1 MSRRERRNYMRLAAS
16 FTLALVSAIALLYA
30 GLWLGS
36 RERTCAAVPSSY
48 GKVVVCSSDYAKQIS
63 Q

>member
-1 MSRRERRNYMRLAAS
+1 MRLAAS
-16 FTLALVSAIALLYA
+16 FTLALVSAVLLLYT

-36 RERTCAAVPSSY
+36 RERTCAVVPSNY
-48 GKVVVCSSDYAKQIS
+48 GKVVVCSSNYAQQID

>member
-1 MSRRERRNYMRLAAS
+1 MRLAAS
-16 FTLALVSAIALLYA
+16 FTLALVSAVLLLYT

-36 RERTCAAVPSSY
+36 RERTCAVVPSNY
-48 GKVVVCSSDYAKQIS
+48 GKVVVCSSDYAQQID

>member
-1 MSRRERRNYMRLAAS
+1 MRLAAS
-16 FTLALVSAIALLYA
+16 FTLALVSAVLLLYT

-36 RERTCAAVPSSY
+36 RERTCAVVPRNY
-48 GKVVVCSSDYAKQIS
+48 GKVVVCSSDYAQQID

>member
-1 MSRRERRNYMRLAAS
+1 MRLAAS
-16 FTLALVSAIALLYA
+16 FTLALVSAVVLLYT

-36 RERTCAAVPSSY
+36 RERTCAVVPSNY
-48 GKVVVCSSDYAKQIS
+48 GKVVVCSSDYAQQIR

>member
-1 MSRRERRNYMRLAAS
+1 MRLAAS
-16 FTLALVSAIALLYA
+16 FTLALVSAVVLLYT

-36 RERTCAAVPSSY
+36 RERTCAAVPSNY
-48 GKVVVCSSDYAKQIS
+48 GKVVVCSSDYAQQID

>member
-1 MSRRERRNYMRLAAS
+1 MRLAAS
-16 FTLALVSAIALLYA
+16 FPLALVSAVVLLYT

-36 RERTCAAVPSSY
+36 RERTCAVVPSNY
-48 GKVVVCSSDYAKQIS
+48 GKVVVCSSDYAQQID